1 VTLYGSRVSLH
12 GSMVS
17 LHGFMVSLHD
27 SMVSLHD
34 SMTFVIFTEAWTN
47 QEEVLNKKK
56 FGAGT
61 YVPFRKG
68 QNVPEKKTFLFVPLK
83 KI

>member
-1 VTLYGSRVSLH
+1 
-12 GSMVS
+12 MVS

-47 QEEVLNKKK
+47 KEEVLNMKK

-61 YVPFRKG
+61 YVPFR
-68 QNVPEKKTFLFVPLK
+68 
-83 KI
+83 